1 MKIRPVGDE
10 LFHADGQT
18 DVAKLTVVFRNFAIL
33 PKNYSLA
40 KKETPFCTHYKFKQ
54 TLTNKRIIKPISSFP
69 LFLFHS

>member
-1 MKIRPVGDE
+1 MKILPVGAE

-18 DVAKLTVVFRNFAIL
+18 SVAKLIVVFRNFANA

-40 KKETPFCTHYKFKQ
+40 KKETSFCRHYKFKQ
-54 TLTNKRIIKPISSFP
+54 TLTNKRIIKSISSFS